1 MIHDAYI
8 RHIPESPCAVLM
20 IHGILGSPI
29 QFRDLLP
36 EIPADW
42 SVYNILLE
50 GHSGSVQDFAHAS
63 MANWERQVQE
73 YLDSIFREHRHLLIV
88 GHSMGCLFAL
98 DAAIRFPRQVER
110 LFLLQPPLK
119 LRVSPSIPIRSL
131 LVALG
136 RTRPGTRA
144 AAMAAAT
151 GITMTPKLLQY
162 LGWIPR
168 YLELFRKIAETNKRI
183 SSLAVPTEAFLSTR
197 DELVSTRSAG
207 KLPNREQIRITQLPT
222 SSHYAYS
229 APDTVLLRQHLARH
243 VQDIEK
249 NSHR

>member
-50 GHSGSVQDFAHAS
+50 GHSGSVQDFSRTS
-63 MANWERQVQE
+63 MANWERQVQNL
-73 YLDSIFREHRHLLIV
+73 LDSIFQEHRHLLIV
-88 GHSMGCLFAL
+88 VHSMGCLFAL
-98 DAAIRFPRQVER
+98 DAAIRFPER
-110 LFLLQPPLK
+110 IDALMLLQPPLQ
-119 LRVSPSIPIRSL
+119 LRVSPGILGRSL

-151 GITMTPKLLQY
+151 GIAMTPKLWQY

-168 YLELFRKIAETNKRI
+168 YLELFRKIADTNKRL
-183 SSLAVPTEAFLSTR
+183 SPLAVPTEVFLSAR
-197 DELVSTRSAG
+197 DELVSMRSER
-207 KLPNREQIRITQLPT
+207 KLPHREQIRVTPLPT

-229 APDTVLLRQHLARH
+229 APDTVLLRQRLSRQ
-243 VQDIEK
+243 VQNIEK
-249 NSHR
+249 SSHR